1 MNYRLL
7 IAGVFSP
14 EYSYIS
20 KRAKKIDPPANHASR
35 LREKIP
41 FINAIQPFY
50 GCDEMHVKILPLL
63 CRLELVLR
71 LGSSLG

>member
-50 GCDEMHVKILPLL
+50 GC
-63 CRLELVLR
+63 R
-71 LGSSLG
+71 